1 MPEMPAPSPPPPPPP
16 EAQNMSASEASEE
29 ARRKAGKRDGIRK
42 SILAGDTGGVVNP
55 ATGGGPNSLLG

>member
-1 MPEMPAPSPPPPPPP
+1 MPQAPQAPPPAPPPP
-16 EAQNMSASEASEE
+16 EVQNMSASEASEE